1 MNNKSPDSKN
11 TFLTAAVTHN
21 PVLIEAIGLAPI
33 LAVAVSAKSALL
45 LSLLTACSLFIT
57 TALTC
62 TVLKKFPNY
71 IRMPFYLLIGTLITV
86 SAMWSAQ
93 KFFPEFYV
101 ELGLFLPLTA
111 VSSLIALHCERFAL
125 TADIKE
131 TMIHACGTSAGYF
144 AVTLITGIV
153 REILSQASVFDI
165 KLNISRVSDGFALP
179 FFAFVIFGFMAAIL
193 KARLGFNIH
202 IIIFIMT

>member
-1 MNNKSPDSKN
+1 
-11 TFLTAAVTHN
+11 
-21 PVLIEAIGLAPI
+21 
-33 LAVAVSAKSALL
+33 
-45 LSLLTACSLFIT
+45 
-57 TALTC
+57 
-62 TVLKKFPNY
+62 
-71 IRMPFYLLIGTLITV
+71 MPFYLLIGTLITV

-153 REILSQASVFDI
+153 REILSQASVFGAQNTFVFI
-165 KLNISRVSDGFALP
+165 LP
-179 FFAFVIFGFMAAIL
+179 IL
-193 KARLGFNIH
+193 K
-202 IIIFIMT
+202 IISSVLSFRYPIPDNRVTFGYSTSLTNRTLYA